1 MRLCKLTECCGY
13 LAAESSACSCCLPE
27 DPMVLVEGYFSLS
40 SLKAAGNEVSINC
53 LSSQVWVQIAF
64 FYMSGNFGSYLKHY
78 D

>member
-1 MRLCKLTECCGY
+1 
-13 LAAESSACSCCLPE
+13 
-27 DPMVLVEGYFSLS
+27 MVLVEGYFSLS